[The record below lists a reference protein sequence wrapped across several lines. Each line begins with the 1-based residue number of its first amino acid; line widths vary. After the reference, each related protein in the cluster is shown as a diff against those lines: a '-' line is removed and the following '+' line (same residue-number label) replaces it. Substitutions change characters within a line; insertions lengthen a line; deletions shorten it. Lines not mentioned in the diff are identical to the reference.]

1 MKESATTEVWEPHST
16 EVAGPLD
23 TREPLF
29 DRKVPIAAPTLSAT
43 EGLLE
48 EFRRV
53 LNSPQL
59 TNGRWVAELEERAAV
74 ALDVPHC
81 VAVSSCTSGLMLV
94 ARCLDLEGEVIVP
107 SFTFFATA
115 HSLLWNGL
123 EPVLVDC
130 DPQSFNIDPA
140 SVERALTDRTA
151 AILAVHIFGCPARTE
166 ALEEIARK
174 KGLPLIFDG
183 AHAFGAQQG
192 GRGVAVWGDATVF
205 SLSPTKPLVAG
216 EGGIIATRHPHLAQR
231 LRQARNYGKGANY
244 DCELVGLNARMTE
257 FQAVVAVAGL
267 PDVEQGIAQRRR
279 LVRIYRSYLDAVPGL
294 RTQAVEGTGVS
305 SWKDFAVVIDP
316 DEFGLSRDQ
325 LERLLSSD
333 NIETRRYFDPPLHR
347 QKIYRRYYRPEEDP
361 LSVTDQVSS
370 GVLCLPLYTGLTERT
385 AEAIADRITWLHR
398 NSRFIGVG
406 EATTGVRL

>member
-1 MKESATTEVWEPHST
+1 MNEPAITEVFGPHRT
-16 EVAGPLD
+16 EAVGPLSS
-23 TREPLF
+23 RQPLF
-29 DRKVPIAAPTLSAT
+29 DRKVPIAAPTLPAT
-43 EGLLE
+43 EGLLG

-53 LNSPQL
+53 LENPQL
-59 TNGRWVAELEERAAV
+59 TNGHWVAELEERAAA
-74 ALDVPHC
+74 ALDVPDC

-130 DPQSFNIDPA
+130 EPRSFNIDPA
-140 SVERALTDRTA
+140 RVERALTDRTA

-183 AHAFGAQQG
+183 AHAFGAQQA
-192 GRGVAVWGDATVF
+192 GRGIAAWGDATVF

-216 EGGIIATRHPHLAQR
+216 EGGIIATRDRRLAQR
-231 LRQARNYGKGANY
+231 LRRARNYGKGANY
-244 DCELVGLNARMTE
+244 DCEMVGLNARMTE
-257 FQAVVAVAGL
+257 FQAVVAAAGL
-267 PDVEQGIAQRRR
+267 PDVERGIAQRRR
-279 LVRIYRSYLDAVPGL
+279 LVRIYRTSLDPVPGL
-294 RTQAVEGTGVS
+294 RTQAIQGTGLS
-305 SWKDFAVVIDP
+305 SWKDFAILIDP
-316 DEFGLSRDQ
+316 DEFGCSRDQ

-347 QKIYRRYYRPEEDP
+347 QKIYRPYYRPEEDP

-370 GVLCLPLYTGLTERT
+370 TVLCLPMYTGLPERT
-385 AEAIADRITWLHR
+385 AAAIADRIVWLHR
-398 NSRFIGVG
+398 SRRLVG
-406 EATTGVRL
+406 AGEETTGVRV

>member
-1 MKESATTEVWEPHST
+1 MKDPAATEVWEPHSA
-16 EVAGPLD
+16 EAVGPLS
-23 TREPLF
+23 TQKPLF
-29 DRKVPIAAPTLSAT
+29 DRKVSMAAPKLSAT

-53 LNSPQL
+53 LESPQL
-59 TNGRWVAELEERAAV
+59 TNGHRVAELEERAAA

-81 VAVSSCTSGLMLV
+81 VAVSSCTSGLMLA

-130 DPQSFNIDPA
+130 EPQSFNIDPA

-151 AILAVHIFGCPARTE
+151 AILAVHIFGCPARTKV
-166 ALEEIARK
+166 LEEIARRR
-174 KGLPLIFDG
+174 GLPLIFDG
-183 AHAFGAQQG
+183 AHAFGAQQAG
-192 GRGVAVWGDATVF
+192 SGVAVWGDATVF

-216 EGGIIATRHPHLAQR
+216 EGGIIATRRRDLAQR
-231 LRQARNYGKGANY
+231 LRQARNYGKGADY
-244 DCELVGLNARMTE
+244 DCDLVGLNARMTE
-257 FQAVVAVAGL
+257 FQAVLAAAGL

-279 LVRIYRSYLDAVPGL
+279 LVRIYRTYLDTVPGL
-294 RTQAVEGTGVS
+294 RTQVVEGTGVS
-305 SWKDFAVVIDP
+305 SWKDFAIVIDA
-316 DEFGLSRDQ
+316 DEFGFSRDQ
-325 LERLLSSD
+325 LERFLSGD

-347 QKIYRRYYRPEEDP
+347 QRIYRRYYRPQEDP

-370 GVLCLPLYTGLTERT
+370 GVLCLPLHTGLSERT
-385 AEAIADRITWLHR
+385 AEAIAGRIAWLHR

-406 EATTGVRL
+406 EATTAVRL

>member
-1 MKESATTEVWEPHST
+1 MKDPAATEVWEPHST
-16 EVAGPLD
+16 EAVGPLS
-23 TREPLF
+23 TEKPLF
-29 DRKVPIAAPTLSAT
+29 DRKVSMAAPKLSAT

-53 LNSPQL
+53 LESPQL
-59 TNGRWVAELEERAAV
+59 TNGHRVAELEERAAA

-81 VAVSSCTSGLMLV
+81 VAVSSCTSGLMLA

-130 DPQSFNIDPA
+130 EPQSFNIDPA

-151 AILAVHIFGCPARTE
+151 AILAVHIFGCPARTKV
-166 ALEEIARK
+166 LEEIARRR
-174 KGLPLIFDG
+174 GLPLIFDG
-183 AHAFGAQQG
+183 AHAFGAQQAG
-192 GRGVAVWGDATVF
+192 SGVAVWGDATVF

-216 EGGIIATRHPHLAQR
+216 EGGIIATRRRDLAQR
-231 LRQARNYGKGANY
+231 LRQARNYGKGADY
-244 DCELVGLNARMTE
+244 DCDLVGLNARMTE
-257 FQAVVAVAGL
+257 FQAVLAAAGL

-279 LVRIYRSYLDAVPGL
+279 LVRIYRTYLDTVPGL
-294 RTQAVEGTGVS
+294 RTQVVEGTGVS
-305 SWKDFAVVIDP
+305 SWKDFAIVIDA
-316 DEFGLSRDQ
+316 DEFGFSRDQ
-325 LERLLSSD
+325 LERFLSGD

-347 QKIYRRYYRPEEDP
+347 QRIYRRYYRPQEDP

-370 GVLCLPLYTGLTERT
+370 GVLCLPLHTGLSERT
-385 AEAIADRITWLHR
+385 AEAIAGRIAWLHR

-406 EATTGVRL
+406 EATTAVRL

>member
-1 MKESATTEVWEPHST
+1 MKDSAATEVWEPHST
-16 EVAGPLD
+16 EAVGPLS
-23 TREPLF
+23 TQKPLF
-29 DRKVPIAAPTLSAT
+29 DRKVPMAAPKLSAT

-53 LNSPQL
+53 LESPQL
-59 TNGRWVAELEERAAV
+59 TNGHRVAELEERAAV

-81 VAVSSCTSGLMLV
+81 VAVSSCTSGLMLA
-94 ARCLDLEGEVIVP
+94 ARCLHLEGQVIVP

-123 EPVLVDC
+123 EAVLVDC
-130 DPQSFNIDPA
+130 EPQSFNIDPA

-151 AILAVHIFGCPARTE
+151 AILAVHIFGCPARPKV
-166 ALEEIARK
+166 LEEIARK
-174 KGLPLIFDG
+174 RGIPLIFDG
-183 AHAFGAQQG
+183 AHAFGAQQAG
-192 GRGVAVWGDATVF
+192 SGVAIWGDATVF

-216 EGGIIATRHPHLAQR
+216 EGGIIATRRRDLAQR
-231 LRQARNYGKGANY
+231 LRQARNYGKGADY

-257 FQAVVAVAGL
+257 FQAVVATAGL

-279 LVRIYRSYLDAVPGL
+279 LVRIYRTYLDMVPGL
-294 RTQAVEGTGVS
+294 RTQVVEGTGVS
-305 SWKDFAVVIDP
+305 SWKDFAIVIDA
-316 DEFGLSRDQ
+316 DEFGFSRDQ
-325 LERLLSSD
+325 LERFLSGD

-370 GVLCLPLYTGLTERT
+370 GVLCLPLHTGLSERT
-385 AEAIADRITWLHR
+385 AEAIAGRIAWLHR

-406 EATTGVRL
+406 EATAGIRL

>member
-1 MKESATTEVWEPHST
+1 MKYPAATEVWEPHST
-16 EVAGPLD
+16 GAVGPLGAQK
-23 TREPLF
+23 PLF
-29 DRKVPIAAPTLSAT
+29 DRRVPMAAPKLSAT

-53 LNSPQL
+53 LESPQL
-59 TNGRWVAELEERAAV
+59 TNGHWVAELEERAAA

-81 VAVSSCTSGLMLV
+81 VAVSSCTSGLMLA
-94 ARCLDLEGEVIVP
+94 ARCLHLEGEVIVP

-130 DPQSFNIDPA
+130 EPQSFNIDPA

-151 AILAVHIFGCPARTE
+151 AILAVHIFGCPARTKV
-166 ALEEIARK
+166 LEEIARRR
-174 KGLPLIFDG
+174 GLPLIFDG
-183 AHAFGAQQG
+183 AHAFGAQQAG
-192 GRGVAVWGDATVF
+192 SGVAVWGDATVF

-216 EGGIIATRHPHLAQR
+216 EGGIIATRRRDLAQR

-244 DCELVGLNARMTE
+244 DCDLVGLNARMTE
-257 FQAVVAVAGL
+257 FQAVVAAGGL
-267 PDVEQGIAQRRR
+267 ADVEQGIAQRRR
-279 LVRIYRSYLDAVPGL
+279 LVRIYRTYLDTVPGL
-294 RTQAVEGTGVS
+294 RTQVVEGASAS
-305 SWKDFAVVIDP
+305 SWKDFAIVIDA
-316 DEFGLSRDQ
+316 DEFGFSRDQ
-325 LERLLSSD
+325 LERLLSGD

-370 GVLCLPLYTGLTERT
+370 GVLCLPLHTGLSERT
-385 AEAIADRITWLHR
+385 AEAIAGRIAWLHR

-406 EATTGVRL
+406 EATAGIRL

>member
-1 MKESATTEVWEPHST
+1 MKEAAIKAVWQPRRTEAT
-16 EVAGPLD
+16 GPLA

-29 DRKVPIAAPTLSAT
+29 DRKVPIAAPKLPAT

-53 LNSPQL
+53 LEGPQL
-59 TNGRWVAELEERAAV
+59 TNGRWVAELEARAAA

-94 ARCLDLEGEVIVP
+94 ARCLGLAGEVIVP

-115 HSLLWNGL
+115 HSLLWSGL

-130 DPQSFNIDPA
+130 EPRSFNIHPA
-140 SVERALTDRTA
+140 SVARALTDRTA

-166 ALEEIARK
+166 ALEAIARRRRI
-174 KGLPLIFDG
+174 PLIFDG
-183 AHAFGAQQG
+183 AHAFGAQEA
-192 GRGVAVWGDATVF
+192 GRGVAAWGDATVF

-244 DCELVGLNARMTE
+244 DCELVGLSARMTE
-257 FQAVVAVAGL
+257 FQAVVAAAGL
-267 PDVEQGIAQRRR
+267 ADVEPGIAQRRR
-279 LVRIYRSYLDAVPGL
+279 LVRIYRSYLDPVPGL
-294 RTQAVEGTGVS
+294 RTQQVEGSGLS
-305 SWKDFAVVIDP
+305 SWKDFAIVIDP
-316 DEFGLSRDQ
+316 DEYGFTRDQ
-325 LERLLSSD
+325 LEQFLSSE

-361 LSVTDQVSS
+361 LSVTDLVSS
-370 GVLCLPLYTGLTERT
+370 RVLCLPLYAGLPERT
-385 AEAIADRITWLHR
+385 AQAIADRIAWLHC
-398 NSRFIGVG
+398 NGRFIGGG